1 MSIKA
6 ISTYGITLKWGEA
19 AASVT
24 KTVDIKDYPDLGG
37 APETLE
43 TTTLSDP
50 MHTFINGIQSSGA
63 MPFTINYLSATLE
76 DILADK
82 DTPLFYELT
91 FGEDG
96 AQGTFAWGGQ
106 HDAYVKG
113 AGINEV
119 PEIIMTVTPSSKPEL
134 KA

>member
-63 MPFTINYLSATLE
+63 MPFTINYLSATLR
-76 DILADK
+76 ISWLIK
-82 DTPLFYELT
+82 TPLFFTNYHSVKTVRKVLSHGEGSTMLTSREL
-91 FGEDG
+91 
-96 AQGTFAWGGQ
+96 
-106 HDAYVKG
+106 
-113 AGINEV
+113 
-119 PEIIMTVTPSSKPEL
+119 EL
-134 KA
+134 MKYLKSL